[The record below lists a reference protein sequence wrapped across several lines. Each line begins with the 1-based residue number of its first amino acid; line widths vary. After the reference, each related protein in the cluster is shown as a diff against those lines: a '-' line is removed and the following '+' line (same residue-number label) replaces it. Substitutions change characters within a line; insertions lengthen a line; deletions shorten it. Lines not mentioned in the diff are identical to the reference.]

1 MELIQDMTSP
11 AEPWH
16 LTALILSKTLVAQ
29 GPLRA
34 YTALFYDFLAVF
46 FSLCSLSLKKMLL
59 FPF

>member
-1 MELIQDMTSP
+1 MEFIQDMTSP

-46 FSLCSLSLKKMLL
+46 FLCGLSLKKMLL
-59 FPF
+59 FPL

>member
-1 MELIQDMTSP
+1 MELVQDMTSP

-34 YTALFYDFLAVF
+34 HTALFHDFLAV
-46 FSLCSLSLKKMLL
+46 L
-59 FPF
+59 FLFVVCP

>member
-29 GPLRA
+29 GPSRA
-34 YTALFYDFLAVF
+34 YTALFYDFLAMF
-46 FSLCSLSLKKMLL
+46 FLCVVC
-59 FPF
+59 P